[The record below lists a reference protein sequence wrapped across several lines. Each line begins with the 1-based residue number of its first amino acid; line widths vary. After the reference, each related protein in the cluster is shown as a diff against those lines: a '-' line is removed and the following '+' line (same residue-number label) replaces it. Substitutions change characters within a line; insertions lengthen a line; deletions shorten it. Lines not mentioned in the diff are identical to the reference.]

1 MKSFT
6 KLEDKYKKQSSGSV
20 LLKDVL
26 KILQDLQNKI
36 FAEVPFL
43 IEVQAG
49 KLKLSETAA
58 GDVLQ
63 KKMFLKILQIL
74 QENTCVRVSF

>member
-1 MKSFT
+1 MFW
-6 KLEDKYKKQSSGSV
+6 
-20 LLKDVL
+20 

-36 FAEVPFL
+36 FAEVPFF

-63 KKMFLKILQIL
+63 KR
-74 QENTCVRVSF
+74 CP